1 MRRIAVICLTIC
13 ALTAGVVE
21 LTAKDEPSGA
31 ESSDE
36 TKIRQA
42 VAAYVEAFNQ
52 HDSAA
57 LARFWSPE
65 AVYLD
70 RVTGVEATGRE
81 AIAKQFEALFEHQPE
96 VRLSV
101 STESIGLL
109 SPSVAVEHGT
119 SKLLVPK
126 EEPDEINYTAVYVKR
141 DGQWL
146 LDRVSDDEK
155 KSPPSHYEQ
164 LKVLEW
170 MVGKWVDDEGDD
182 VDAEGECNWSKNRN
196 FLVRSYALSVRDQI
210 NMSGMQV
217 IGWDPAAKAIRS
229 WTFDSDGTFAEATW
243 TRKGDSWFVRNTGV
257 VADGR
262 RASMVNV
269 IKPVDENSF
278 TWQTIERTVGGEL
291 LPNIDEVAI
300 VRK

>member
-13 ALTAGVVE
+13 ALTAGVLE
-21 LTAKDEPSGA
+21 LSAKDEQAGA

-269 IKPVDENSF
+269 IKPVDENTF